1 MDQKF
6 QQSTPFTEKKRIKKL
21 TKMPKI
27 DLFKVFFPQAV
38 YSSVFCCALGHLY
51 RPIDELKEIARLK
64 RIKNRDKLT
73 E

>member
-1 MDQKF
+1 
-6 QQSTPFTEKKRIKKL
+6 
-21 TKMPKI
+21 MPKI